1 MEDLNSPGW
10 ITKVAQVE
18 RIAGELDDHIKAL
31 SSLVDDLTVRQRV
44 HVKGCGFGLM
54 LDYVASFSRPS
65 APRSLSRFVF
75 SGVTFSSSASYAQY
89 YLE

>member
-54 LDYVASFSRPS
+54 LD
-65 APRSLSRFVF
+65 
-75 SGVTFSSSASYAQY
+75 
-89 YLE
+89 